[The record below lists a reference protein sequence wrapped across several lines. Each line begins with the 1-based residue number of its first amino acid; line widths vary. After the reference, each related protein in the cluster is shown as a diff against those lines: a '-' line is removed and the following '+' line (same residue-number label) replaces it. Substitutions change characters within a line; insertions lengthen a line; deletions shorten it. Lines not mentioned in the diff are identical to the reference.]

1 MKRFM
6 FAVMAIATI
15 AFAGCEKGE
24 DAKSN
29 VIQLTSSDQTM
40 YYDDEFQINATSD
53 TPITYTSEN
62 EYHAEVSA
70 SGLVTAGRVGETNIV
85 LTNGE
90 DTKKVKIT
98 VRPQSNLYP
107 EPDLTFGMS
116 RSAVKAK
123 LGTPDLDEGTG
134 IAYNNY
140 ASATPILMCL
150 FDEADNLKSY
160 VVLVKTAYSGELG
173 TFLAERYVP
182 FDIYGENYAIACVNG
197 LDRETITMAVA
208 ADLYNLSYWMVMY
221 MPLSLTDTRAAVNRS
236 DIMKSIEA
244 LMGK

>member
-1 MKRFM
+1 MKKLI
-6 FAVMAIATI
+6 FAVMAIATL
-15 AFAGCEKGE
+15 AFAGCKKGE

-116 RSAVKAK
+116 KAAVIAK
-123 LGTPDLDEGTG
+123 LGTPDADSNG
-134 IAYNNY
+134 IIGYSNWSY
-140 ASATPILMCL
+140 AADILACV
-150 FDEADNLKSY
+150 FDESGNLEGYAIIVGIGYTS
-160 VVLVKTAYSGELG
+160 ELSE
-173 TFLAERYVP
+173 FLFERYVLV
-182 FDIYGENYAIACVNG
+182 DVNSDNHRISCVNG
-197 LDRETITMAVA
+197 LDENTITMAVIA
-208 ADLYNLSYWMVMY
+208 YISDSLDWMVMY
-221 MPLSLTDTRAAVNRS
+221 SPFSFTNTRSAASYGNIMRS
-236 DIMKSIEA
+236 IKE
-244 LMGK
+244 LMGE